1 MKMPKLGTLNLID
14 KAILENQ
21 KPVRKRIGCSQA
33 GEECEYKLF
42 MDLHNPQ
49 LIDDP
54 RILRIFELGNQV
66 ETVVINLL
74 KQAGVNVFER
84 DDRGNQ
90 FGVSFLDGLLCGSV
104 DAVVTGIPESE
115 KAHVLEIKSYNNARF
130 NTLCKESVSKSDP
143 KYYTQVQ
150 LYLKGLNLEKALFI
164 AYNKDTSDL
173 YEERIDYDPFEAEIA
188 INKVDKVL
196 KSKDGSNLDKSK
208 GYKCRFCLHKEKC
221 DASS

>member
-1 MKMPKLGTLNLID
+1 MPKIGTLNLID

-33 GEECEYKLF
+33 GEECEYKLW
-42 MDLHNPQ
+42 LGLNNQRP
-49 LIDDP
+49 IDDP
-54 RILRIFELGNQV
+54 RVLRIFELGNQV

-74 KQAGVNVFER
+74 KQAGVTVYEK
-84 DDRGNQ
+84 DQEGKQ
-90 FGVSFLDGLLCGSV
+90 FQVSFLDGSLQGSI
-104 DAVVTGIPESE
+104 DGVVTGIPESE
-115 KAHVLEIKSYNNARF
+115 RPHLLEIKSYNNARF

-143 KYYTQVQ
+143 KYFTQVQ

-188 INKVDKVL
+188 INKVQKVIE
-196 KSKDGSNLDKSK
+196 SKDGLNLDTTKN
-208 GYKCRFCLHKEKC
+208 YKCIFCNHKDVCHAYNKN
-221 DASS
+221 